1 MAKSKSTLI
10 KIRNDMHSDE
20 NLLFDGDKLDIVN
33 DKNNNNLL
41 INDKQEINYK
51 NNNNANTINSTN
63 INNNNNGINNNNNNN
78 FIPMQTINQNNDV
91 YEMGPYHQMNNF
103 NDGYVYDD
111 LSLLPLIDDK
121 SIVANLKSK
130 FENQKYY
137 VIYNNINLCFLKKN
151 IKNN

>member
-1 MAKSKSTLI
+1 
-10 KIRNDMHSDE
+10 MHSDE

-51 NNNNANTINSTN
+51 NNNNTNTINSTN
-63 INNNNNGINNNNNNN
+63 INNNINNNGINNNNNN

-137 VIYNNINLCFLKKN
+137 VIYNNINLCFKK
-151 IKNN
+151 KKKH